1 METVFS
7 ASFLLVLPF
16 WLLMVFLP
24 KWRWTERIIRSP
36 WIAAP
41 AALLYVALVLPR
53 LPEVLGPVANPNLG
67 GISALLGS
75 PAGATIGWAHFLA
88 FDLFVARWAYLDSR
102 ARGLS
107 PFVMAPV
114 LFATLMLGPLGFLI
128 YLGVR
133 QGVGFRSAATKETV
147 G

>member
-16 WLLMVFLP
+16 WLLMIFLP
-24 KWRWTERIIRSP
+24 RWRWTERVMRSP

-41 AALLYVALVLPR
+41 AALLYAALVLPR
-53 LPEVLGPVANPNLG
+53 LPEVLAAVANPDLG
-67 GISALLGS
+67 GVSALLGS
-75 PAGATIGWAHFLA
+75 PAGATVGWIHFLA

-102 ARGLS
+102 ERGLS

-114 LFATLMLGPLGFLI
+114 LFVTLMLGPVGFLG
-128 YLGVR
+128 YLFVR
-133 QGVGFRSAATKETV
+133 QIVSSRAAATKEAV
-147 G
+147 L

>member
-16 WLLMVFLP
+16 WFLMIFLP
-24 KWRWTERIIRSP
+24 TWRRTAWVIRSP

-41 AALLYVALVLPR
+41 AALLYAALVLPR
-53 LPEVLGPVANPNLG
+53 LSEVLGPVTNPDLK
-67 GISALLGS
+67 GISALLGT
-75 PAGATIGWAHFLA
+75 PAGATIGWVHFLS

-102 ARGLS
+102 AHNLS

-114 LFATLMLGPLGFLI
+114 LFATLLLGPVGFLV
-128 YLGVR
+128 YLAVR
-133 QGVGFRSAATKETV
+133 QGVGSRSVTKKEV
-147 G
+147 A